1 MNKFAV
7 SCSILLLLTLTAK
20 AQEHSVESPRTKAA
34 PPAAVAGWIRRDPE
48 AGRFSIL
55 LPETVEEKTETGAVG
70 SYPYTTHLLLGKT
83 EKSLYIVGWVDY
95 DPDFNFSVQS
105 ELEANR
111 DKFVT
116 GVKGT
121 LIGTTRIV
129 LNGNPGIEF
138 TAETDQVFFKSRV
151 YIVGRRP
158 YQLIAGT
165 YKGQDESNNVTR
177 FFDSFQVKPR

>member
-7 SCSILLLLTLTAK
+7 TCSILLLLTLTAQ
-20 AQEHSVESPRTKAA
+20 AQEHSAEGPRTKTTP
-34 PPAAVAGWIRRDPE
+34 PPAAAGWVRRDPE

-55 LPETVEEKTETGAVG
+55 LPESVEEKNETGSVG
-70 SYPYTTHLLLGKT
+70 NFPYTTHLLMGKT
-83 EKSLYIVGWVDY
+83 DKALFIVGWVDY

-111 DKFVT
+111 DKFVA

-121 LIGTTRIV
+121 LLGTTKIV
-129 LNGNPGIEF
+129 LNGYPGIEF

-158 YQLIAGT
+158 YQLIAGI
-165 YKGQDESNNVTR
+165 YKGQDESTNVAR

>member
-1 MNKFAV
+1 
-7 SCSILLLLTLTAK
+7 
-20 AQEHSVESPRTKAA
+20 
-34 PPAAVAGWIRRDPE
+34 
-48 AGRFSIL
+48 
-55 LPETVEEKTETGAVG
+55 
-70 SYPYTTHLLLGKT
+70 
-83 EKSLYIVGWVDY
+83 VGWVDY

-111 DKFVT
+111 DKFVS

-121 LIGTTRIV
+121 LIGTTKIV
-129 LNGNPGIEF
+129 LNGYPGIEF

-165 YKGQDESNNVTR
+165 YKGQDESNNVAR
-177 FFDSFQVKPR
+177 FLDSFQVKPR